1 MLYLIYLAFIVFIL
15 VMLTIAGRLAR
26 RKVICIYGK
35 VAMQSSQPSSR
46 LSTEGTQQNLPPATN
61 VAPHRDGYQWTALS
75 VTTVGALLASIQGSA
90 LLIALPNI
98 LADLHISFFTIMWVL
113 MGYLLITGVSTVVI
127 RRLADIWGRKRLYNS
142 GFVMFSLGSL
152 IAGLAQP
159 QFHGADIIFGRVVQG
174 VGGALMVTNST
185 AIVTDA
191 FRKGQV
197 GLGLGVNQIAGAA
210 GFLLGPIIGGLLTEI
225 SWRWVFLFNV
235 PLGVFGVIWGIM
247 RLREPA
253 RPVVKQHI
261 DWFGCITLTVGLTGV
276 LLALTMIAFPMLSE
290 PVTIAILVVGIVSL
304 LLFAI
309 YEPRIKEPI
318 VQLQLF
324 KDRLFTLANLSGLL
338 NGIARG
344 AVLFLLIFFL
354 QGPYGQDP
362 LRAGLMLTP
371 FGLAFMIIGPISGRL
386 SDFVG
391 SRLLTPIGLA
401 ISALGLLGLT
411 TVSPTTPYWL
421 LSIYMVLMGGGSG
434 FFAAPNTNAIMSS
447 VRPNMR
453 GAAAG
458 ILSMLNNTGQMLSIA
473 IVFPLALSAVPMAAM
488 MQVFIYGGGMSKY
501 PAALAIFLHGL
512 HNAFLVSFALS
523 VVAMIVAALRP
534 SHGRLKEARVGVKEA
549 TN

>member
-1 MLYLIYLAFIVFIL
+1 
-15 VMLTIAGRLAR
+15 
-26 RKVICIYGK
+26 
-35 VAMQSSQPSSR
+35 MQSSQSSSSQ
-46 LSTEGTQQNLPPATN
+46 LSTEGTQQNL
-61 VAPHRDGYQWTALS
+61 APVTDAVPHNDRYQWTALS

-98 LADLHISFFTIMWVL
+98 LADLHIAFFTIMWVL
-113 MGYLLITGVSTVVI
+113 MGYLLITTVLTPVI
-127 RRLADIWGRKRLYNS
+127 GRLADIWGRKRLYNS

-159 QFHGADIIFGRVVQG
+159 QFHGADLIFGRVVQG

-197 GLGLGVNQIAGAA
+197 GLGLGINQIAGAA
-210 GFLLGPIIGGLLTEI
+210 GFLLGPIIGGLLTEA

-235 PLGVFGVIWGIM
+235 PIGIFGVIWGIM

-253 RPVVKQHI
+253 RSVVKQHI
-261 DWFGCITLTVGLTGV
+261 DWFGCITLTLGLTGV
-276 LLALTMIAFPMLSE
+276 LLAITMVAFPMLSQA
-290 PVTIAILVVGIVSL
+290 VTIAILVVGIVSL
-304 LLFAI
+304 VLFAI
-309 YEPRIKEPI
+309 FEPRIKEPI
-318 VQLQLF
+318 IQLHLF
-324 KDRLFTLANLSGLL
+324 QDRLFTLANLSGLL

-362 LRAGLMLTP
+362 LKAGLMLTP
-371 FGLAFMIIGPISGRL
+371 FGLAFMIVGPISGRL

-391 SRLLTPIGLA
+391 SRLLAPIGLA
-401 ISALGLLGLT
+401 ITALGLFGLT
-411 TVSPTTPYWL
+411 TISPTTPYWL

-434 FFAAPNTNAIMSS
+434 FFTSPNTNAIMSF

-488 MQVFIYGGGMSKY
+488 MQVFIYGGGMSQF

-512 HNAFLVSFALS
+512 HNAFMVSFVLS
-523 VVAMIVAALRP
+523 VIAMIVAALRP
-534 SHGRLKEARVGVKEA
+534 SHGHLNAARASANEAA
-549 TN
+549 D